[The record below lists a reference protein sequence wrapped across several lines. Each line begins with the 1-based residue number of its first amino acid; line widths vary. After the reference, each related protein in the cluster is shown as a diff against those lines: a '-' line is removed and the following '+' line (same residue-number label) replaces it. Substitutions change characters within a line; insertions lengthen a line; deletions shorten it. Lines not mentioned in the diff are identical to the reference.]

1 MQSFQQI
8 EQTSAAA
15 VLFGK
20 TRQAV
25 LGLLYEQP
33 DQGRYLRELARLT
46 GISPGALQ
54 HELTR
59 LLGADLVTREIDG
72 NRVSYKANTA
82 HPIFVELQSIIR
94 KTCGLPSQLTSALAP
109 LADRISFA
117 TLYGSV
123 AKGIEHA
130 RSDADLLLVGNL
142 GLAEALR
149 ELAPLESRIGREIS
163 VRVYDRDDFRRRRE
177 QSEAFLTRVL
187 KGPMTVLMG
196 SLDGA

>member
-1 MQSFQQI
+1 MQPLQNK
-8 EQTSAAA
+8 EQSSAAA

-46 GISPGALQ
+46 GISSGALQ

-59 LLGADLVTREIDG
+59 LLAADLVTREADG

-82 HPIFVELQSIIR
+82 HPIFAELQSIIR
-94 KTCGLPSQLTSALAP
+94 KTCGLPSQLKTALAP
-109 LADRISFA
+109 LAERISFA

-123 AKGIEHA
+123 AKGTEHA
-130 RSDADLLLVGNL
+130 HSDADLLLVGNV
-142 GLAEALR
+142 GLADALR
-149 ELAPLESRIGREIS
+149 ELAPLESKIGREIS
-163 VRVYDRDDFRRRRE
+163 VRVYDRDDFRRRR
-177 QSEAFLTRVL
+177 QQGEAFLTRVL
-187 KGPMTVLMG
+187 TGPMTVLLG
-196 SLDGA
+196 SPDGA